1 MRSHAC
7 SRIVFQ
13 DSKES
18 WRASRRCS
26 FRTGHSRGGGPFYDA
41 LLLVVKAKLRER
53 LNFLEV
59 VKQMAGEA
67 ARLFLRPT
75 PCCLSGLYLEARKAY
90 EGRARLYAAVYFNT
104 MTSVVPDDLNY
115 CWICR
120 RCTCHIS
127 LTRIADM
134 PNYDARSV
142 SDLHNVMKR
151 WQKSHDSVLATLHYM
166 GGVNFD
172 EDDRI
177 ILRIVPGGDASLSD
191 LLDELHNILDVH
203 APTDYHVS
211 VTDPGHVH
219 WFKCEP
225 SRTPACPAAASSLE
239 SSSSH
244 GTSLALSVCS
254 GSMSTSSNRS
264 RASSA
269 RSADPRIRELES
281 VARVTS
287 VFCMSRWR
295 CWCPEEPR
303 CWRPLTA
310 LMPSWEL

>member
-1 MRSHAC
+1 
-7 SRIVFQ
+7 
-13 DSKES
+13 
-18 WRASRRCS
+18 
-26 FRTGHSRGGGPFYDA
+26 
-41 LLLVVKAKLRER
+41 
-53 LNFLEV
+53 
-59 VKQMAGEA
+59 MAGEA

-75 PCCLSGLYLEARKAY
+75 SCCLSGLYLEARKAY

-151 WQKSHDSVLATLHYM
+151 WQHSHDSVLATLHYM

-211 VTDPGHVH
+211 VTDPGQVH

-225 SRTPACPAAASSLE
+225 STTPACPAAASSLE
-239 SSSSH
+239 SSSSN
-244 GTSLALSVCS
+244 GASLAPSVCS
-254 GSMSTSSNRS
+254 ANPSEPGPGPTSTSSNRS

-269 RSADPRIRELES
+269 RSAEPRMRERES
-281 VARVTS
+281 RARLTS
-287 VFCMSRWR
+287 AFGMSRWR
-295 CWCPEEPR
+295 
-303 CWRPLTA
+303 PLNA
-310 LMPSWEL
+310 LMPPWPFQA

>member
-1 MRSHAC
+1 
-7 SRIVFQ
+7 
-13 DSKES
+13 
-18 WRASRRCS
+18 
-26 FRTGHSRGGGPFYDA
+26 
-41 LLLVVKAKLRER
+41 
-53 LNFLEV
+53 
-59 VKQMAGEA
+59 MAGEA

-75 PCCLSGLYLEARKAY
+75 SCSLSGIYLKAREANEDRS
-90 EGRARLYAAVYFNT
+90 RLYAAVYFNK
-104 MTSVVPDDLNY
+104 MTSTVADDLNEY
-115 CWICR
+115 WICR
-120 RCTCHIS
+120 KCSCHIS
-127 LTRIADM
+127 LTPIADM
-134 PNYDARSV
+134 PRYNAGTV
-142 SDLHNVMKR
+142 SALHKAMKK
-151 WQKSHDSVLATLHYM
+151 WQQSHDSVQATLHYM

-244 GTSLALSVCS
+244 GASLALSVCS
-254 GSMSTSSNRS
+254 GPMSTPSNRS

-310 LMPSWEL
+310 LMPPWEFRA